1 MRIEVFLQ
9 HSPMF
14 CVSQATRR
22 FDSLT
27 MRLLRE
33 DNLNFLEALILSAMF
48 FESPKLVKPSQL
60 ATALGATR
68 GNVSH
73 NISSLEAKGLIQR
86 RLDREDSRAY
96 RLALNPQGRKV
107 AIRVIGV
114 LDKLQRDFEDQVG
127 KKELE
132 SSLRVIGLLGSLR
145 V

>member
-1 MRIEVFLQ
+1 MRIEVFLK

-60 ATALGATR
+60 ATTLDATR

-96 RLALNPQGRKV
+96 RLVLNPQGRKV
-107 AIRVIGV
+107 AIQVIGV

-132 SSLRVIGLLGSLR
+132 SSLRVISLLGSLR